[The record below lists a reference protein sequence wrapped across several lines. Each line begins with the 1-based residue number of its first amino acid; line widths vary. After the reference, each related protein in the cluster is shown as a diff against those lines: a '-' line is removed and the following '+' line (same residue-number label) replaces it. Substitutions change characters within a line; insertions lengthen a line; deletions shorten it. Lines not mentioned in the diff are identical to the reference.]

1 MGDSQDGPGEKGK
14 RRASVYG
21 RECLLSLTSFRQ
33 VWEGFLVPEC
43 SWSLGGRVSFS
54 ASEAQC

>member
-21 RECLLSLTSFRQ
+21 RECLLSLTRFQQ
-33 VWEGFLVPEC
+33 VWEVFLIPEC
-43 SWSLGGRVSFS
+43 SWSSGG
-54 ASEAQC
+54 